1 MGVKETVVF
10 RATQRVTNRVTLPV
24 CVAASYRAL
33 TRTRE
38 AQGIGQ
44 FHRDEGAEF
53 QRPSSCS
60 PACLLRLYTATQN

>member
-24 CVAASYRAL
+24 CEAVLYRAL

-38 AQGIGQ
+38 AQGIRRLYHDTGVGTRY
-44 FHRDEGAEF
+44 FR
-53 QRPSSCS
+53 SCS
-60 PACLLRLYTATQN
+60 FSC